1 MRTLRASFSSGQTFV
16 TTESLWQY
24 DYGFILVLEGL
35 DLPAYYEVHFSHT
48 FTQLADIN
56 IGDANGVAIDNKFL
70 RKDGYLYAWVYLHD
84 ETTDGYT
91 KYQVKIPIAKRAQ
104 PPEDPPTQEQEEA
117 LSQAITALNE
127 QTGRAEDAA
136 EEAEQHKVSAEDAA
150 TLAQSWAEGGTG
162 TRLNEDYDNSKFYA
176 QVAQQGAAQSG
187 YAYFYMDQETG
198 EIIATVADNLNEDVR
213 FEINETTGELEVEF
227 L

>member
-1 MRTLRASFSSGQTFV
+1 MRTITASFSGGQTFV

-48 FTQLADIN
+48 FTQLADVN
-56 IGDANGVAIDNKFL
+56 IGDANGVAIDDKFL
-70 RKDGYLYAWVYLHD
+70 RHDGYLYAWVYLHD

-117 LSQAITALNE
+117 LAQAITALNQ

-136 EEAEQHKVSAEDAA
+136 EEAEQHKTASEDAA

-176 QVAQQGAAQSG
+176 QVAQQGAAKSG
-187 YAYFYMDQETG
+187 YAYFSMDQETG

-213 FEINETTGELEVEF
+213 FEINETTGEMEVEF

>member
-1 MRTLRASFSSGQTFV
+1 MKTLTASFSGGQTFV
-16 TTESLWQY
+16 TTESLWQF

-35 DLPAYYEVHFSHT
+35 ELPAYYEVHFSHT
-48 FTQLADIN
+48 FTQLADVN
-56 IGDANGVAIDNKFL
+56 IGDANGVAIDDKFL
-70 RKDGYLYAWVYLHD
+70 RHDGYLYAWVYLHD
-84 ETTDGYT
+84 EVTDGYT
-91 KYQVKIPIAKRAQ
+91 KYQVKIPIAKRAK

-117 LSQAITALNE
+117 LAQAITALNE

-150 TLAQSWAEGGTG
+150 TLARSWAEGGTG

-176 QVAQQGAAQSG
+176 QMAQQGAAKSG
-187 YAYFYMDQETG
+187 YAYFYTDQETG

-213 FEINETTGELEVEF
+213 FEINETTGEMEVEF